1 MSAIHVRNVPDS
13 VSDGVKALAKA
24 HRRSMEAETL
34 EILSWA
40 VSGNTRPQPRH
51 VNFDL
56 IRTVNLDPV
65 DFEPMKVS
73 LGEPEL

>member
-1 MSAIHVRNVPDS
+1 
-13 VSDGVKALAKA
+13 
-24 HRRSMEAETL
+24 MEAETL

-56 IRTVNLDPV
+56 IRTVNLDLV
-65 DFEPMKVS
+65 DFELMKVS
-73 LGEPEL
+73 LGEPDL